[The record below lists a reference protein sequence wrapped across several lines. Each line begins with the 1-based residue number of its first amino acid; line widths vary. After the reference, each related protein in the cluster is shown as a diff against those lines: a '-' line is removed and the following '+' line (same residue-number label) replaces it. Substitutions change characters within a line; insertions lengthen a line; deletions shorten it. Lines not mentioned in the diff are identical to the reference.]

1 MWHRRSQGGYGG
13 AGRSERAEVEYPMQK
28 ALNPVTAAV
37 GNVQK
42 AVLEGRK
49 PQTVRRF
56 G

>member
-1 MWHRRSQGGYGG
+1 MR
-13 AGRSERAEVEYPMQK
+13 K
-28 ALNPVTAAV
+28 ALKPVVAAV

-42 AVLEGRK
+42 AVLEGKK

>member
-1 MWHRRSQGGYGG
+1 VCHRSSYGG
-13 AGRSERAEVEYPMQK
+13 AGRPEERAEVEYLIRK
-28 ALNPVTAAV
+28 ALKPVAAAV